1 MPRRQTPSSAMG
13 GFTLIEVMAA
23 LLIFAVGLLGI
34 TGLYASAARTAT
46 GAEFRTTAAMLAS
59 DLISRM
65 WMSDRTAATL
75 QANYGSTAA
84 GTGYTSWKATVDKSN
99 LPGIGSLPPTV
110 TFSTVAGGGSSA
122 VSSSLATITIYWKGP
137 GDSSAHQYVAMAQ
150 MKP

>member
-1 MPRRQTPSSAMG
+1 MPRQHSSSSATG
-13 GFTLIEVMAA
+13 GFTLIEAMAA
-23 LLIFAVGLLGI
+23 LLIFAIGLLGI

-59 DLISRM
+59 DLIGRM

-75 QANYGSTAA
+75 QASYGSTAG
-84 GTGYTSWKATVDKSN
+84 GTGYTSWKAAVDKSN
-99 LPGIGSLPPTV
+99 LPGVSSLPPTV
-110 TFSTVAGGGSSA
+110 TFSTVAGGGGSA
-122 VSSSLATITIYWKGP
+122 VSSSLATIIIYWKGP

>member
-1 MPRRQTPSSAMG
+1 MPHRQTPSSAMG

-23 LLIFAVGLLGI
+23 LLIFAIGLLGI